1 MNSENGMIWRSG
13 ASDSPASGFEAN
25 KPLYGGG
32 QIMKL
37 IPLKQW
43 VCDSCGGVIE
53 KPEDGWFEWY
63 TEMNL
68 SLDTGFR
75 IVHYRE
81 SCMYNERMLGHQNRS
96 PSDLGLATVL
106 GSGGLGY
113 LLLKL
118 ELSDKGV
125 HKLADI

>member
-1 MNSENGMIWRSG
+1 MLRI
-13 ASDSPASGFEAN
+13 AQPADLKQTN
-25 KPLYGGG
+25 HYMGG